1 MDNFVIGNMVW
12 NAGLVALA
20 GFFVKHWMSQV
31 EDGRKINAEKIDED
45 AQWTRKELE
54 KTNDRTTAE
63 IKEAIH
69 ANREVY
75 EKQSSEIKDSINALS
90 AHIAVSNGRTGKLE
104 ERIAVQIALCQQ
116 RNKDREL
123 YETCEKARND

>member
-12 NAGLVALA
+12 NAGLVAVA

-31 EDGRKINAEKIDED
+31 ENGRKINAEKIDED
-45 AQWTRKELE
+45 AQWTREQLS
-54 KTNDRTTAE
+54 KTNERTTRE

-69 ANREVY
+69 ENRMEY
-75 EKQSSEIKDSINALS
+75 ARQSSEIKESIDKLS
-90 AHIAVSNGRTGKLE
+90 DHVAVANGRTAKLE
-104 ERIAVQIALCQQ
+104 TKVATQIALCQQ

-123 YETCEKARND
+123 YDPCERAD